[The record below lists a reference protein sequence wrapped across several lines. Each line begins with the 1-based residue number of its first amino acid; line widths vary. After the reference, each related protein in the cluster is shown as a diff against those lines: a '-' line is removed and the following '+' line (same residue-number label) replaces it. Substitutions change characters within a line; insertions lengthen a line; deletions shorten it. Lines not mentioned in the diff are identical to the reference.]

1 MTPRAE
7 PRVGVACVII
17 RAGRILLMRRQRS
30 HGAGSWSTPGGH
42 LDFGESPEAC
52 AIRETNEETGLTI
65 EGAKLFAITNDVFAE
80 EGKHYVTLW
89 MRAGAAQGE
98 PAVRDRAEV
107 AELRWFDPDA
117 LPAPLFLSLANLI
130 AGRGLPSLTLTGRLS

>member
-1 MTPRAE
+1 M
-7 PRVGVACVII
+7 

-52 AIRETNEETGLTI
+52 AIRETEEETGLTV
-65 EGAKLFAITNDVFAE
+65 ERPELFAITNDVFVE
-80 EGKHYVTLW
+80 EGRHYVTLW
-89 MRAGAAQGE
+89 MRAGAAHGE

-107 AELRWFDPDA
+107 ADVGWFDPDA
-117 LPAPLFLSLANLI
+117 LPAPLFLSFANLV
-130 AGRGLPSLTLTGRLS
+130 AGRALPVEGVELPISFPSNPRVTS